1 MRGQDLNLR
10 PSGYEPDELPGCSTP
25 RQKKTRRP
33 ECRRHVRVLVTE
45 NMFEVSFVFNKIC
58 LTTIMF
64 NRETIIWSL
73 QTWQR
78 PTLPHLKMQYHRR
91 WRFSR
96 PSSGWDRVQALRYNH
111 QVSKDQITTRCWLLN
126 QPIGLLTSWSAYWVV
141 TSVPAT
147 GQKKDRVYS
156 ISLVYAANSRWSA
169 FVSLSHQR
177 LRWRPVRIIRQ
188 HQVLM
193 LVWIDHYTWRL
204 VEQSVRLTE

>member
-1 MRGQDLNLR
+1 
-10 PSGYEPDELPGCSTP
+10 
-25 RQKKTRRP
+25 
-33 ECRRHVRVLVTE
+33 
-45 NMFEVSFVFNKIC
+45 MFEVSFVFNKIC

-111 QVSKDQITTRCWLLN
+111 QVSKDQITTQFRISHL
-126 QPIGLLTSWSAYWVV
+126 YWVL
-141 TSVPAT
+141 S
-147 GQKKDRVYS
+147 KKRADRVYS

-188 HQVLM
+188 HHVLM

-204 VEQSVRLTE
+204 VEQPVYLRKQKDLKPVEQLVSVSFTHCCASTPDLSTWWSSTALKGILVSRLVSRLDAFSGYPFRT